1 MDKLSV
7 VDQKSNNHS
16 KSCAVDATSL
26 YLKEIGRSPL
36 LSADEEVFFSIKLQQ
51 GDEDARHRMIESNLR
66 LVVKIARC
74 YLNRGLDFLDLIEEG
89 NFGLMRAVEKF
100 DPHRGFRFSTYAT
113 WWIRQT
119 IERALM
125 NQTRTIRL
133 PVHVVKELNIYRRV
147 SRKLA
152 QKLDH
157 TPTFQEIAHEVDK
170 PADTVNRVLELN
182 DSVCSLDI
190 PVGDN
195 EKSFVDTIPD
205 RKSNSPERVTG
216 DDNLMDKLN
225 DWLEELPEKQ
235 REVVVR
241 RFGLLNHKQ
250 ETLDQVGREVGL
262 TRERVRQIQ
271 IDALRRLNDML
282 KKKNGL
288 SSDIVFSDCDDYNG

>member
-7 VDQKSNNHS
+7 VDQKPNNHS
-16 KSCAVDATSL
+16 KSCTVDATSL
-26 YLKEIGRSPL
+26 FLKEIGRSPL
-36 LSADEEVFFSIKLQQ
+36 LSADEEVFFATKLQQ
-51 GDEDARHRMIESNLR
+51 SDEAARHRMIESNLR

-89 NFGLMRAVEKF
+89 NFGLMRAMEKF

-119 IERALM
+119 IKRALM

-133 PVHVVKELNIYRRV
+133 PVHAVKELNIYRRV

-152 QKLDH
+152 QTLDH
-157 TPTFQEIAHEVDK
+157 TSTYQEIAREVDK
-170 PADTVNRVLELN
+170 PADTVNKILELN
-182 DSVCSLDI
+182 DAVCSLDI

-205 RKSNSPERVTG
+205 NKSNSPETVTG

-241 RFGLLNHKQ
+241 RFGLLNHQQ

-282 KKKNGL
+282 KKNGL
-288 SSDIVFSDCDDYNG
+288 SSDIIFSDHEESIS

>member
-1 MDKLSV
+1 MEKLSDV
-7 VDQKSNNHS
+7 EQKPNNHS
-16 KSCAVDATSL
+16 ESCAVDATSL

-36 LSADEEVFFSIKLQQ
+36 LSADEEVSFSIKLQQ
-51 GDEDARHRMIESNLR
+51 GDEAARHRMIESNLR

-152 QKLDH
+152 QRLDH
-157 TPTFQEIAHEVDK
+157 TPTFREIAHEVDK

-205 RKSNSPERVTG
+205 QKSNSPERVTG

-241 RFGLLNHKQ
+241 RFGLLNHQQ

-282 KKKNGL
+282 KKNGL
-288 SSDIVFSDCDDYNG
+288 SSDIIFSDYEEYLN

>member
-16 KSCAVDATSL
+16 KSSAVDATSL

-36 LSADEEVFFSIKLQQ
+36 LSADEEVSFSIKLQQ
-51 GDEDARHRMIESNLR
+51 GDEAARHRMIESNLR

-133 PVHVVKELNIYRRV
+133 PVHVVKELNISRRV

-157 TPTFQEIAHEVDK
+157 TPTFQEIAFEVDK
-170 PADTVNRVLELN
+170 PADTVNRILELN
-182 DSVCSLDI
+182 DSVFSLDI
-190 PVGDN
+190 SVGDN

-205 RKSNSPERVTG
+205 HKANSPERVTG
-216 DDNLMDKLN
+216 ENNLMDKLK
-225 DWLEELPEKQ
+225 DCLEELPEKQ

-241 RFGLLNHKQ
+241 RFGLLNHQQ

-271 IDALRRLNDML
+271 IDALRRLNVML
-282 KKKNGL
+282 KQNGL
-288 SSDIVFSDCDDYNG
+288 SSDIVFSDHEEYIN